1 MVGVSTLVKVLII
14 LVTTALAL
22 VFSLVLLQSETAAI
36 VAYVLGLG
44 AVIIFIEPFVG
55 LLNYFIFLYVR
66 PQEFLPGFVGLPV
79 MLGLGSVT
87 FVLML
92 LQMGIKKKVI
102 VHGGAPQSLLMIW
115 FLAAI
120 AASNLAH
127 LNITATKDSVRE
139 FMPPFLL
146 YFMIAMMVDSEKKI
160 KVTLYLLAGLTAF
173 LAYQGIRQYFTGVG
187 IAGQE
192 LFQGRIVSI
201 GIFADPNDLA
211 LALLIMLPF
220 CLLEFVR
227 PNPMPVRMLN
237 LLIAA
242 ALATTVVMTDSRGGI
257 LSLGLLIVA
266 MFWRKFG
273 WKTGVAVGVLAFV
286 AMFVVGP
293 SRMGTIST
301 EEDSASARVASWT
314 VAIDLVQ
321 SNPIF
326 GVGCF
331 QFTDYHHKTAHNSY
345 LLAASELGFFG
356 YVPWLLMI
364 YLSLKNLYFIS
375 KNGVEKRHGQIG
387 RYADGVLW
395 GLIAFLFAAT
405 FLSRTYIE
413 LIYILFGL
421 SAAITTVFI
430 QRDGGKYQLMT
441 KKDLVVGVGLAIGS
455 IIFFK
460 FFLLWAWA

>member
-1 MVGVSTLVKVLII
+1 MIGASTLVKVLII

-22 VFSLVLLQSETAAI
+22 LFSLVLLQSETAAI
-36 VAYVLGLG
+36 VVFVLGLG
-44 AVIIFIEPFVG
+44 VAIIFVEPFIG

-66 PQEFLPGFVGLPV
+66 PQEFIPGFVGLPV
-79 MLGLGSVT
+79 MLGLGSLT
-87 FVLML
+87 FFLML
-92 LQMGIKKKVI
+92 LHMGIRRKVI
-102 VHGGAPQSLLMIW
+102 AHGGAPQSLLMIW
-115 FLAAI
+115 FLVAI

-127 LNITATKDSVRE
+127 LNITATKDSVRA
-139 FMPPFLL
+139 FMSPFLL
-146 YFMIAMMVDSEKKI
+146 YFMIAMMVDSEKKV
-160 KVTLYLLAGLTAF
+160 KVTLYLIATLTAF
-173 LAYQGIRQYFTGVG
+173 LAYQGITQYITGIG

-220 CLLEFVR
+220 CLMEFVK
-227 PNPMPVRMLN
+227 PNHIAVRLLN
-237 LLIAA
+237 LAFGL
-242 ALATTVVMTDSRGGI
+242 ALAVTVFMTDSRGGI

-266 MFWRKFG
+266 MFWRRFG
-273 WKTGVAVGVLAFV
+273 WKVGVAVGALAFV

-301 EEDSASARVASWT
+301 AEDSASARIDSWS
-314 VAIDLVQ
+314 VAIDLIQ

-345 LLAASELGFFG
+345 LLCGSELGFFG
-356 YVPWLLMI
+356 YIPWVLMI
-364 YLSLKNLYFIS
+364 YLSVKNLYFIS
-375 KNGVEKRHGQIG
+375 KTAVEERHGRIG

-413 LIYILFGL
+413 LVYILFGL
-421 SAAITTVFI
+421 SAAITSVFV
-430 QRDGGKYQLMT
+430 QRDGGRFQLMS
-441 KKDLVVGVGLAIGS
+441 KNDLLIGAGLSVGS
-455 IIFFK
+455 IIVLK
-460 FFLLWAWA
+460 IFLLWAWL